1 MTDDQILNDL
11 KDAQEVLGINASLLQ
26 GVIDALEDRLSV
38 QDWAC
43 GSGGELNYTDE
54 DFEDDEEGAL

>member
-1 MTDDQILNDL
+1 MTDDQILKEL

-26 GVIDALEDRLSV
+26 GAIDALEDRLSV

-43 GSGGELNYTDE
+43 GSGGELNIPD
-54 DFEDDEEGAL
+54 DDDEGTL